1 MDASVRRY
9 LAEIGRKGGKRS
21 RRKLDPETA
30 RRMVRV
36 REARRAFRRHHARCF
51 WSFDPEYEVKQD
63 DVYWVAEQLIKH
75 GDRAAWALG
84 VKLCL

>member
-1 MDASVRRY
+1 MDVSVKKY

-21 RRKLDPETA
+21 RRRLDPETA

-36 REARRAFRRHHARCF
+36 REAKRAYQSHHARCF
-51 WSFDPEYEVKQD
+51 WSFDPEYRITQD
-63 DVYWVAEQLIKH
+63 DVEWVAEQLKRH

-84 VKLCL
+84 VKLCR